1 MCVSKEIFKGS
12 PMTANNPL
20 KKLYRMIQLVGYV
33 LFCFL
38 YLQYVYNRMSRKIQL
53 RERKHFLAQI
63 L

>member
-1 MCVSKEIFKGS
+1 
-12 PMTANNPL
+12 MTANNPL

-38 YLQYVYNRMSRKIQL
+38 YLQYVYNRMGRKIQL